1 MLTPSSLHTATSL
14 LSTGSR
20 VANEQR
26 PLMLHAS
33 HGLDCMPSCMV
44 HARAEA
50 NVLDTSALN
59 NIHHCPHPLAD
70 RSPGCELKKHPTSEV
85 VSTRTIANAR
95 AAGVPPN

>member
-33 HGLDCMPSCMV
+33 HGLDCMSSTWPSCMV
-44 HARAEA
+44 HAHGHHAWCMRAEA

-59 NIHHCPHPLAD
+59 NIHHCPHPL
-70 RSPGCELKKHPTSEV
+70 L
-85 VSTRTIANAR
+85 
-95 AAGVPPN
+95 